1 MEWYNDSNEG
11 CYQAPRRE
19 GPVDFRRPR
28 IHGDRP
34 RGEYLAERKWRAV
47 HVTPAET
54 FDETPESGEYR
65 CFVAWTEDV
74 PDLETRL
81 EAADPDYEWA
91 IMGVDDE
98 GDYEVASRRT
108 SA

>member
-1 MEWYNDSNEG
+1 MRAVTKRLDEKAQSIFADLGY
-11 CYQAPRRE
+11 A
-19 GPVDFRRPR
+19 VT
-28 IHGDRP
+28 DRG
-34 RGEYLAERKWRAV
+34 GEYLAERKWRAV

-98 GDYEVASRRT
+98 GDYEVASRRP

>member
-1 MEWYNDSNEG
+1 MRAVTKRLDEKAQSIFADLGYT
-11 CYQAPRRE
+11 
-19 GPVDFRRPR
+19 VT
-28 IHGDRP
+28 DRG
-34 RGEYLAERKWRAV
+34 GEYLAERKWRAV
-47 HVTPAET
+47 HVTPAES

-65 CFVAWTEDV
+65 CFVTWTEDV

>member
-1 MEWYNDSNEG
+1 MRAVTKRLDEKAQSIFADLGY
-11 CYQAPRRE
+11 A
-19 GPVDFRRPR
+19 VT
-28 IHGDRP
+28 DRG
-34 RGEYLAERKWRAV
+34 GEYLAERKWRAV

>member
-1 MEWYNDSNEG
+1 MRAVTKRLNEKAQSIFADLG
-11 CYQAPRRE
+11 YA
-19 GPVDFRRPR
+19 VT
-28 IHGDRP
+28 DRG
-34 RGEYLAERKWRAV
+34 GEYLAERKWRAV

>member
-1 MEWYNDSNEG
+1 MRAVTKRLDEKAQSIFADLGYT
-11 CYQAPRRE
+11 
-19 GPVDFRRPR
+19 VT
-28 IHGDRP
+28 DRG
-34 RGEYLAERKWRAV
+34 GEYLAERKWRAV